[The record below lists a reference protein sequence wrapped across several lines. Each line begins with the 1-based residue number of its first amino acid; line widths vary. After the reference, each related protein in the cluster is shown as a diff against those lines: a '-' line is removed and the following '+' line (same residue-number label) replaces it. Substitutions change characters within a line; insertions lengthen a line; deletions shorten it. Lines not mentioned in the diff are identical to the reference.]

1 MQVKRIVKQLLQ
13 GIQYLHDNW
22 VIHRDLK
29 PANIL
34 YDHFG
39 NVKICDFGM
48 ARHFGDPIPK
58 MSPIVVT
65 RNYRGPEIG
74 MGVQDY
80 LPALDVWS
88 IGVIAAEL
96 VTGKVPF
103 VEAKSDID
111 LVNTIAKVSTINHTA
126 LYTLYVLCCVKARMC
141 QGTAASPLV
150 CYCRLS
156 AHHTTDGKASKPC
169 PTTTSSRWKET
180 ILTGCGRSWGCSQRV
195 RCRWRLIMCSP
206 RQAET

>member
-1 MQVKRIVKQLLQ
+1 MQLLQ

-48 ARHFGDPIPK
+48 ARHLGDPIPK
-58 MSPIVVT
+58 MSLIVVT

-96 VTGKVPF
+96 VTGKAPF
-103 VEAKSDID
+103 VESKSDID
-111 LVNTIAKVSTINHTA
+111 LVNSIAKVSTVN
-126 LYTLYVLCCVKARMC
+126 LLLLNARC
-141 QGTAASPLV
+141 
-150 CYCRLS
+150 
-156 AHHTTDGKASKPC
+156 
-169 PTTTSSRWKET
+169 
-180 ILTGCGRSWGCSQRV
+180 V
-195 RCRWRLIMCSP
+195 RCVV
-206 RQAET
+206 

>member
-1 MQVKRIVKQLLQ
+1 MQLLQ

-48 ARHFGDPIPK
+48 ARHFGDPIPM
-58 MSPIVVT
+58 MSPMVVT

-74 MGVQDY
+74 MGVEDY

-88 IGVIAAEL
+88 IGVITAEL
-96 VTGKVPF
+96 LTGKVPF
-103 VEAKSDID
+103 IESKSDID
-111 LVNTIAKVSTINHTA
+111 LVNSIAKVRTQASRTCA
-126 LYTLYVLCCVKARMC
+126 LGRFGVGLLAV
-141 QGTAASPLV
+141 
-150 CYCRLS
+150 
-156 AHHTTDGKASKPC
+156 D
-169 PTTTSSRWKET
+169 
-180 ILTGCGRSWGCSQRV
+180 TGCIKCPEVSCS
-195 RCRWRLIMCSP
+195 
-206 RQAET
+206 